1 MITLRS
7 ASIVA
12 GLGLAL
18 ALSGCSSS
26 DSDTDTAEANAAWCE
41 GAAKVETEITELVA
55 LIENGSSADLVKQQ
69 WNSVE
74 SAIQANSVPLSQLSD
89 SVQEDAAAAYEALEA
104 SVDAIPDDLPP
115 SEAAP
120 QYQAAF
126 ETFATE
132 IQSAKDEV
140 GCS

>member
-1 MITLRS
+1 MITLR
-7 ASIVA
+7 AVSILA
-12 GLGLAL
+12 GMGLAL

-26 DSDTDTAEANAAWCE
+26 DTDSAEANAAWCE
-41 GAAKVETEITELVA
+41 GAAKVETEVDELTA
-55 LIENGSSADLVKQQ
+55 LIENGSSTDLVKQQ

-89 SVQEDAAAAYEALEA
+89 SVQDDAAAAYDALAAAVE
-104 SVDAIPDDLPP
+104 AIPSDLPP

-120 QYQAAF
+120 QYQAAI
-126 ETFATE
+126 EAFAAD
-132 IQSAKDEV
+132 IQSVKEDV

>member
-1 MITLRS
+1 MITLR
-7 ASIVA
+7 AAAATLA

-18 ALSGCSSS
+18 SLAGCSSS
-26 DSDTDTAEANAAWCE
+26 DDTADATAAWCE
-41 GAAKVETEITELVA
+41 GAAKVETEIEELVA
-55 LIENGSSADLVKQQ
+55 LLENGSSTDLVKQQ

-89 SVQEDAAAAYEALEA
+89 SVQEDAAGAYDALAA
-104 SVDAIPDDLPP
+104 SVEAIPSDLPP

-120 QYQAAF
+120 QYRAAI

-132 IQSAKDEV
+132 IQSVKDEV
-140 GCS
+140 GCSE

>member
-1 MITLRS
+1 MITPR
-7 ASIVA
+7 AAVATVA

-18 ALSGCSSS
+18 SLSGCSSS
-26 DSDTDTAEANAAWCE
+26 TDTADANAAWCE
-41 GAAKVETEITELVA
+41 GAAKVETEVDELVA
-55 LIENGSSADLVKQQ
+55 LVENGSSADLVKQQ

-89 SVQEDAAAAYEALEA
+89 SVQDEAAAAYDALAAAVE
-104 SVDAIPDDLPP
+104 AIPSDLPP

-120 QYQAAF
+120 QYQAAI
-126 ETFATE
+126 EAFATD
-132 IQSAKDEV
+132 IQAVKEDV